1 MEEAKKRR
9 LTITGFI
16 IVILVFFTG
25 FIYSVFFTQKEDSYW
40 AYFKQRAKESKAAE
54 SSKRQFDISD
64 NVILHRDDLVS
75 VGNIKLIYR
84 GRSDGHLLVGVIINS
99 LDPEM
104 EYLHRIP
111 LRQAKEGIRLGG
123 VPFHLLSSSAS
134 KLKLQ
139 RTIQK

>member
-1 MEEAKKRR
+1 MEEAKKKR

-16 IVILVFFTG
+16 IVISIFFAG
-25 FIYSVFFTQKEDSYW
+25 FVYSVFFTQNEDSYW
-40 AYFKQRAKESKAAE
+40 AYFRQRAKESKTIE

-64 NVILHRDDLVS
+64 NVILHRDDLVL

-84 GRSDGHLLVGVIINS
+84 GRSDGRLNIGVIINS

-111 LRQAKEGIRLGG
+111 IRQAEEGIRLGG
-123 VPFHLLSSSAS
+123 VQFQLLSSSAS
-134 KLKLQ
+134 RLKLQ
-139 RTIQK
+139 RIIQK